1 MGKRTVVH
9 VGNDHSRQTQ
19 LDEDSHL
26 TSHEANLKMRC
37 EYSRAKFLKEH
48 PKLPFHA
55 ENHEGVTIAKA
66 HIPRKTVEPQSVH
79 IGYGV
84 SNLPPQLPTF
94 GKRKQPRDTI
104 DGSLVGGLVIPS
116 LKQISDDQRRA
127 QQTVTDSPR
136 HPLHPAMARSSMWE
150 DVSLWHFPNPPKA
163 KALPPLEGSASARGL
178 GSTGGQSGSTG
189 GPQTSRVS
197 LAPLP
202 PTKGGRWNA
211 AIWGHGG
218 GGYPRGSL
226 VAAAE

>member
-9 VGNDHSRQTQ
+9 GGSEVRHSRHTQ
-19 LDEDSHL
+19 LDEDSNL

-37 EYSRAKFLKEH
+37 EYARAKFLREH
-48 PKLPFHA
+48 PKIPFHA

-66 HIPRKTVEPQSVH
+66 HIPRKTVEPQTVQ

-84 SNLPPQLPTF
+84 VNLAPQVPTF

-116 LKQISDDQRRA
+116 LKQASDDQRRA
-127 QQTVTDSPR
+127 QQTVVESPR

-150 DVSLWHFPNPPKA
+150 DVSLWHAPKA
-163 KALPPLEGSASARGL
+163 PPKALPPLGESASARGL
-178 GSTGGQSGSTG
+178 RATGTESSTE
-189 GPQTSRVS
+189 PQTSRVS

-202 PTKGGRWNA
+202 ATHGRWNA
-211 AIWGHGG
+211 AVWGHGG

-226 VAAAE
+226 VAAE